1 MLPRQWAN
9 LLHKHEV
16 QLFQGTPKVGL
27 ISWIKRLQC
36 FFGNF
41 LCPSSQAVPRQKPT
55 AEEILKKKKKSRE
68 RCLNHLSDETDLK
81 NTKNQQQD
89 SYEII
94 SEHQILLKRPTLNRL
109 TSLHSSP
116 PSEETFRDK
125 QRKRREWH
133 WGIHWKTVK
142 CMNSRTHQRGSD
154 RKAQAT

>member
-36 FFGNF
+36 FFGNCSLPF
-41 LCPSSQAVPRQKPT
+41 FSGSAKTETHSRGN
-55 AEEILKKKKKSRE
+55 IKKKKSRE

-116 PSEETFRDK
+116 PSEETSRDK

-133 WGIHWKTVK
+133 WGTHWRTVK